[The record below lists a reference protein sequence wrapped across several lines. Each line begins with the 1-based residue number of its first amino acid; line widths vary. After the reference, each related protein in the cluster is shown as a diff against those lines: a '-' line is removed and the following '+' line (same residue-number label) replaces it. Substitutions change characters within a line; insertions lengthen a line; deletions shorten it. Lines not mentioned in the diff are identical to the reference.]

1 MRYCLN
7 KDDRQ
12 ETKIQ
17 IKKIYEKPKDLKV
30 VCNRR
35 YVIAPPIKAC
45 QKDEGREEIYQGR
58 KPQEYSCIA
67 RLSDA
72 EKFSIWQVLLARFS
86 WGSNSIADRAVTEM
100 HFENI
105 KK

>member
-1 MRYCLN
+1 M
-7 KDDRQ
+7 
-12 ETKIQ
+12 
-17 IKKIYEKPKDLKV
+17 LKE
-30 VCNRR
+30 NL
-35 YVIAPPIKAC
+35 IAPPIKAC

-86 WGSNSIADRAVTEM
+86 WGSNSTPTALCLTAKAVRSAQLRC
-100 HFENI
+100 
-105 KK
+105 KR